1 MQLELY
7 FLRSSESKIVS
18 DMLTY
23 AYTLDALN
31 IELKNVPQLKKMSD
45 FYGLTRKDL
54 GIYAMFEKKVVGAIW
69 SRELEGNTP
78 KVSMAVLP
86 EYRKKGIGSQIM
98 EQFLQEAGS
107 VYKEIEVNLFED
119 SDVREFYTKFGFEVC
134 EKPQEISI
142 VDGSSL
148 LVMSK
153 KLNLKEVVRPSDGY
167 DASYWIE

>member
-1 MQLELY
+1 VQLELY